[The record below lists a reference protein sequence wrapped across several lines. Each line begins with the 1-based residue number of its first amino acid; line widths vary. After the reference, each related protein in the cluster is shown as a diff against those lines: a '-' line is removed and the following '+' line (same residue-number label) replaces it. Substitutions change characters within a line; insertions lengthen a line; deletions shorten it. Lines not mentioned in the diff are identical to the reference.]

1 MFSFFEFIF
10 QPDETAESN
19 QLKDMSG
26 WTKVVTLS
34 SSCSSP
40 CVDPSSGSLIVATAQ
55 GDVVKIAKDGSAEI
69 VARTQGQPLGVGFDA
84 AGRMLICDAAH
95 QTIFSLTDDGE
106 LSPIVSEYEE
116 KAFRGPSSV
125 AVDSAQTVYFTD
137 SGHIGSTSLQN
148 ASGSVFAIT
157 GSSQVLQ
164 PLAFECL
171 AHPCGVALA
180 PPPPHDPT
188 LAPVYVAE
196 MMRNRVLRFV
206 QSPKGVYH
214 CSVFHQFAGGVG
226 PSGVACDAAG
236 HVFVARFEYHG
247 AFLVCVNATLLAP
260 CESCRVWHSL
270 RFMMQCRGLFFVSRP
285 FRPGLQW
292 LCIRAGLGGKAAA

>member
-1 MFSFFEFIF
+1 M
-10 QPDETAESN
+10 
-19 QLKDMSG
+19 
-26 WTKVVTLS
+26 
-34 SSCSSP
+34 
-40 CVDPSSGSLIVATAQ
+40 
-55 GDVVKIAKDGSAEI
+55 
-69 VARTQGQPLGVGFDA
+69 
-84 AGRMLICDAAH
+84 
-95 QTIFSLTDDGE
+95 TDDGE

-116 KAFRGPSSV
+116 RPFNGPSSV

-137 SGHIGSTSLQN
+137 SGHVGSTSLQN
-148 ASGSVFAIT
+148 ARGSVFAIT

-226 PSGVACDAAG
+226 PSGIACDAAG

-247 AFLVCVNATLLAP
+247 ALPIA
-260 CESCRVWHSL
+260 
-270 RFMMQCRGLFFVSRP
+270 
-285 FRPGLQW
+285 
-292 LCIRAGLGGKAAA
+292 